1 MHTVLVVDDEFGVPE
16 LLEFV
21 LEEEGYLVVS
31 ATNGRQGLQRLAEDP
46 PPGLVLLDYMMP
58 VLNGPGM
65 LNAMRSG
72 DYRSVPVVFM
82 SSLDEEAV
90 RRAAEHEFQAFLRKP
105 FRPAELASAVRTALD
120 AGRSNKT

>member
-21 LEEEGYLVVS
+21 LQEEGYRVVS

-46 PPGLVLLDYMMP
+46 RPGLVLLDYMMP

-65 LNAMRSG
+65 LHAMREG
-72 DYRSVPVVFM
+72 DYRSIPVVFM
-82 SSLDEEAV
+82 SSLDEDAV
-90 RRAAEHEFQAFLRKP
+90 RRAAEYEFQAFLRKP
-105 FRPAELASAVRTALD
+105 FKLAELIAIVRRLLPQE
-120 AGRSNKT
+120 